1 MPLQKGD
8 LILLQRGAKKYLLII
23 KEEIFHT
30 QAGYLDLSQIEG
42 KDYGD
47 YILSSKGVPFY
58 ILKPTIF
65 DLLMKIKRE
74 TQIIYPKDIGYIL
87 LKLDI
92 VEGKTVLECGCGS
105 GALTTALAYFV
116 GKTGRVISYE
126 KREPFVE
133 TARSNLKRFNLEGR
147 VLFKLREVEEAFD
160 EEEEVDA
167 LFLDLRNPERLL
179 FPAYRA
185 LKPGH
190 PLGILVPTTNQVTS
204 VLKGLKDLPFAD
216 IEVLEILLRPYKL
229 NPERFRPEDLMVAH
243 TGYLIFAKKVII
255 KDDHKD

>member
-1 MPLQKGD
+1 MALQKGD
-8 LILLQRGAKKYLLII
+8 LVILQKGSKKYLLII
-23 KEEIFHT
+23 KEETFHT
-30 QAGYLDLSQIEG
+30 HAGYLDLSQIEG
-42 KDYGD
+42 KEYGD

-65 DLLMKIKRE
+65 DLLMKIKRQ

-126 KREPFVE
+126 KKESFVE
-133 TARSNLKRFNLEGR
+133 IARTNLKRFNLEER
-147 VLFKLREVEEAFD
+147 VVFKLKEVEEAFD

-167 LFLDLRNPERLL
+167 LFLDVREPERLL

-185 LKPGH
+185 LKGGH

-204 VLKGLKDLPFAD
+204 VLKGLEALPFVD
-216 IEVLEILLRPYKL
+216 IEVIEIFLRPYKL

-243 TGYLIFAKKVII
+243 TGYLIFTKKVKV
-255 KDDHKD
+255 KDGNED